1 MQRGRL
7 YAERERRD
15 AQPHLMHETEHDEHC
30 AESMAVIFVSEQGHA
45 AHIAERGMLMR
56 PQQGTF
62 AFNQTVLEN
71 TMKSLKQTLIAT
83 AILAAFLAPAAPALA
98 QHGEHAVVAA
108 AAPSAKVTETSAALR
123 DLWVGHIFWVRNVTV
138 ETFAGDKAAAAAA
151 EKEVVA
157 NAKQIAASIEPFYGK
172 DASDKLFGLL
182 AGHYGAA
189 KQYLEAT
196 IAGSKAKQDAALKTL
211 TANASEIAR
220 FLSGA
225 NPNLPFDTLN
235 GLLLAHGGH
244 HIQEMQQLQSKQY
257 AEEAQTWE
265 AMKKHMYVI
274 ADALAGAIAK
284 QFPAKFV

>member
-1 MQRGRL
+1 MTPINR
-7 YAERERRD
+7 
-15 AQPHLMHETEHDEHC
+15 
-30 AESMAVIFVSEQGHA
+30 I
-45 AHIAERGMLMR
+45 
-56 PQQGTF
+56 
-62 AFNQTVLEN
+62 
-71 TMKSLKQTLIAT
+71 LIA
-83 AILAAFLAPAAPALA
+83 ASILAAFLAPAAPALA
-98 QHGEHAVVAA
+98 HDAEHVVVAQAPAGVKA
-108 AAPSAKVTETSAALR
+108 AETGAALR
-123 DLWVGHIFWVRNVTV
+123 DLWVGHIFWVRNVATN
-138 ETFAGDKAAAAAA
+138 TIAGNKKAAAAA

-157 NAKQIAASIEPFYGK
+157 NAKQIAAAIEPYYGNA
-172 DASDKLFGLL
+172 ASEKLFGLL
-182 AGHYGAA
+182 AGHYGAV

-196 IAGSKAKQDAALKTL
+196 AAGSKAKQDAAVKNL
-211 TANASEIAR
+211 TGNAGEIAK

-244 HIQEMQQLQSKQY
+244 HIQEIQQLHNKQY